1 MTHPVAATGS
11 SINDQRRTIRLPM
24 KLTRPSRFVAA
35 LVAVLCML
43 FTQLAVAA
51 YACPGAPG
59 MPMAASEAMAD
70 MADCPEMEAQRSGLC
85 QAHCDG
91 SHPSLDK
98 PGAPHVQ
105 PFVSGELS
113 VVVQLPGIA
122 APTRAALIQ
131 PLLSARS
138 SAPPL
143 IIRNCCFRI

>member
-1 MTHPVAATGS
+1 
-11 SINDQRRTIRLPM
+11 M
-24 KLTRPSRFVAA
+24 KLTRPSRFLAV
-35 LVAVLCML
+35 LVAVLSML

-51 YACPGAPG
+51 YACPAGPDSQ
-59 MPMAASEAMAD
+59 MATRMAMAD

-91 SHPSLDK
+91 SHQSLDK

-113 VVVQLPGIA
+113 AVVQLRAVI
-122 APTRAALIQ
+122 APTRTALAR

-138 SAPPL
+138 AAPPL